1 MFSTFLISI
10 SLLVSS
16 INEPKS
22 DADLLKD
29 ARNSYMKGNYAEAKA
44 VYAELIKRN
53 PNSLDYNFE
62 LGLSYFQSEVEKEKA
77 LEYFEKALNLDAKV
91 KIPEILYY
99 CGLARQYTGNMEM
112 AKSYFEKFKVHIDP
126 KIGVEILNEVN
137 HLIVMCEHAQANTLV
152 NDKIE
157 LANLGQSVNTEFG
170 EYAPV
175 MKKDGSMILFTARNR
190 GTTGSKKAADTKF
203 YEDIYVAYLEN
214 GIWNHDKKNDSIF
227 KLTNELNNEW
237 HNAAITYNSDETK
250 LFTYRKGDIYESTLE
265 NGKWGIPVKMED
277 GLNTRE
283 QEPSVFI
290 SPDQSYLL
298 IVSTKEGGKGGRD
311 IYSSKKLPDGN
322 WSATYNLGDKIN
334 TPYDDDAPFIT
345 NDGKT
350 LYFASKGHN
359 SMGGYDI
366 FKSELDEETG
376 EWSQPVNIGLPF
388 NSTADD
394 IYYVESKVA
403 GTAFLSS
410 NRAGGFGGMDIY
422 QVQPKLVDS
431 TILLAQNDIDSS
443 NLDSAEVAVNSN
455 NGNQNTN
462 AASQNLLFHPT
473 LVKNNYE
480 QYFGYN
486 HVAADT
492 QNENFKGF
500 LNQVAL
506 TINQKGIVEIF
517 IEASAS
523 YVPTTTFGTN
533 KELADSR
540 ANKVKSELEMQ
551 LKSVGFSNEK
561 YKITISAK
569 VQGPAYKDDY
579 EKNAES
585 YGKFQYIKL
594 SIR

>member
-1 MFSTFLISI
+1 MLSTLLISV

-16 INEPKS
+16 INEPKG
-22 DADLLKD
+22 DFDLLKD
-29 ARNSYMKGNYAEAKA
+29 ARDSYMKGNYSEAKA
-44 VYAELIKRN
+44 GYEELIKRN

-62 LGLSYFQSEVEKEKA
+62 LGLSYFQSEVEREKA
-77 LEYFEKALNLDAKV
+77 LEYFEKALTLDV
-91 KIPEILYY
+91 KTTIPEIIYY

-137 HLIVMCEHAQANTLV
+137 HLIVMCEYAQANTLI

-157 LANLGQSVNTEFG
+157 ITNLGQSVNSEFG

-190 GTTGSKKAADTKF
+190 GTTGGKKSADTKF
-203 YEDIYVAYLEN
+203 YEDIYVAYLEK
-214 GIWNHDKKNDSIF
+214 GIWIHDKKNDSIF
-227 KLTNELNNEW
+227 KLTSELNNEW

-250 LFTYRKGDIYESTLE
+250 LFTYRKGDIYQSEFE

-311 IYSSKKLPDGN
+311 IYSSKKLPDGS
-322 WSATYNLGDKIN
+322 WSTTYNLGDAIN
-334 TPYDDDAPFIT
+334 TPFDDDAPFIT

-350 LYFASKGHN
+350 LYFASKGH
-359 SMGGYDI
+359 SSIGGYDI
-366 FKSELDEETG
+366 FKSEMNIETG
-376 EWSQPVNIGLPF
+376 EWSKPVNIGLPF

-394 IYYVESKVA
+394 IYYVESMDSK
-403 GTAFLSS
+403 TAFLSS

-422 QVQPKLVDS
+422 QVLPKREDTTVLITQNQSDLLKTD
-431 TILLAQNDIDSS
+431 TINES
-443 NLDSAEVAVNSN
+443 VNSN
-455 NGNQNTN
+455 AQ
-462 AASQNLLFHPT
+462 SQNLVFHPT
-473 LVKNNYE
+473 LIKNNYE

-486 HVAADT
+486 LVAADT
-492 QNENFKGF
+492 QNEDYLGF
-500 LNQVAL
+500 LNQIVL

-533 KELADSR
+533 KELANNR
-540 ANKVKSELEMQ
+540 ANKVKSEIESR
-551 LKSVGFSNEK
+551 LKAAGFSNEK
-561 YKITISAK
+561 YKITITAK

-579 EKNAES
+579 EKNADA